1 MAQGGVL
8 VNYYIFLSLISLLAI
23 GTFLFLYRLLKGPTA
38 ADRMVA
44 LDAITNVTAGLLML
58 IAFISQRFIY
68 VDVTLVFAILSFV
81 GLIIVARY
89 LEGGL

>member
-1 MAQGGVL
+1 MTYELDFYLMLGV
-8 VNYYIFLSLISLLAI
+8 IILLAV
-23 GTFLFLYRLLKGPTA
+23 GTFLALYRLLRGPSA

-44 LDAITNVTAGLLML
+44 LDAITNVTAGMLMI
-58 IAFISQRFIY
+58 IAFISGRFIY

-81 GLIIVARY
+81 GVIVVARY

>member
-1 MAQGGVL
+1 MAQGGVF
-8 VNYYIFLSLISLLAI
+8 VNYYYLGIVVLLAI
-23 GTFLFLYRLLKGPTA
+23 GTFLALYRLLRGPSP

-44 LDAITNVTAGLLML
+44 LDAITNVTAGLIMF
-58 IAFISQRFIY
+58 IALLSGRFIY

-81 GLIIVARY
+81 GLIVVARY

>member
-1 MAQGGVL
+1 M
-8 VNYYIFLSLISLLAI
+8 NYYYLGIVILLAI
-23 GTFLFLYRLLKGPTA
+23 GTILALYRLLRGPTA

-44 LDAITNVTAGLLML
+44 LDAITNVTAGMIIFIALL
-58 IAFISQRFIY
+58 SGRFIY

-89 LEGGL
+89 LEGGI

>member
-1 MAQGGVL
+1 M
-8 VNYYIFLSLISLLAI
+8 NYYLMLTLIIMLAI
-23 GTFLFLYRLLKGPTA
+23 ATFLALYRLLKGPYA

-44 LDAITNVTAGLLML
+44 LDAITNITAGLLMV

-81 GLIIVARY
+81 GVIVVARY

>member
-1 MAQGGVL
+1 M
-8 VNYYIFLSLISLLAI
+8 NYYVFLTLISLLAI
-23 GTFLFLYRLLKGPTA
+23 GMSLFLYRLLKGPTA

-44 LDAITNVTAGLLML
+44 FDAITNVTAGLLMI
-58 IAFISQRFIY
+58 IALLSGRFIY

>member
-1 MAQGGVL
+1 MVEGGVFMMDIL
-8 VNYYIFLSLISLLAI
+8 FFTLISLLAI
-23 GTFLFLYRLLKGPTA
+23 ATFLALYRLIRGPSA

-44 LDAITNVTAGLLML
+44 LDAITNVTAGLLIL
-58 IAFISQRFIY
+58 IAFLSGRFIY

-81 GLIIVARY
+81 GLIVVARY